1 MRGLLF
7 THFLFKDIFAEWLE
21 YRRGD
26 LKESSLIKYRNIVK
40 TYLLP
45 RFADKDIRTLSY
57 EKVKGYIEELRQS
70 GGKQHKGLSAAT
82 LRTIVTVIKS
92 IFCYA
97 SNTKRLKVA
106 GLSDLK
112 ADCRQKEIRVLTTT
126 EQISLEEKCREKLT
140 HKDAGIILML
150 FTGIRI
156 GELCAL
162 KWGDIDLESSV
173 MNISRTLQRIQT
185 EGEAAKTK
193 IVETAPKSQKSI
205 RQVPITSNVMPVL
218 EKIKG
223 QPEEYLLSGKSKAT
237 EPRTMQ
243 RYIKSLTEKLSM
255 KNVTCHTLRHSF
267 ATRCVEYRVDTKSL
281 SEVLGHSSVQI
292 TMDRYVHPSM
302 EMKRKSIDLMVKGMH
317 RKEKVVE

>member
-1 MRGLLF
+1 MRGIF
-7 THFLFKDIFAEWLE
+7 ARCLFKDIFKEWLKF
-21 YRRGD
+21 RSGD
-26 LKESSLIKYRNIVK
+26 LKESSLVKYRNIVK

-45 RFADKDIRTLSY
+45 RFADKDIRTLSH
-57 EKVKGYIEELRQS
+57 EKIKDYIVELRIS
-70 GGKQHKGLSAAT
+70 GGRQHNGLSAAT

-92 IFCYA
+92 IFSYA
-97 SNTKRLKVA
+97 ANVKKIKVT

-112 ADCRQKEIRVLTTT
+112 ADCKQKEYRVLTTA

-140 HKDAGIILML
+140 RKDAGIILML

-162 KWGDIDLESSV
+162 KWSDIELESS
-173 MNISRTLQRIQT
+173 NINVSRTLQRIQT
-185 EGEAAKTK
+185 EGDTAKTK

-205 RQVPITSNVMPVL
+205 RQVPIPSYVMPVL

-223 QPEEYLLSGKSKAT
+223 QKEDYLLSGKSKAT

-267 ATRCVEYRVDTKSL
+267 ATRCVEYRVDVKTL

-302 EMKRKSIDLMVKGMH
+302 EMKKKSIDLMVKGMY